1 MQEPITVYLD
11 SEIKTELDD
20 TSRREGISTSDLV
33 GRAVRNDL
41 FSRKFRSLRERLAA
55 NAQSQGIITDQDVF
69 DRVS

>member
-11 SEIKTELDD
+11 ADVKTALDD
-20 TSRREGISTSDLV
+20 TSRREGISTSELV
-33 GRAVRNDL
+33 GRAVKNDL

-55 NAQSQGIITDQDVF
+55 NTQSHGIVTDQDVF